1 MVLCIGCL
9 LVSVPE
15 IYGDSLKSYKTYYLK
30 KNKQTNK
37 KQNKAKQNKTKQEK
51 RKEKVRNLTK
61 GII

>member
-30 KNKQTNK
+30 KQTNK
-37 KQNKAKQNKTKQEK
+37 KQNKAKQEK